1 MTVLPSSPAAWI
13 EGDLDGL
20 AVLRAFD
27 FIMCLAVLF
36 AFHGLESVAGAKV
49 LLGCLADWFR
59 QLAHFDLILRSQH
72 LAVGVGNDIF
82 HVPAADGWPR
92 DHRLLYHAPP
102 PGRFYQLCRPP

>member
-1 MTVLPSSPAAWI
+1 
-13 EGDLDGL
+13 
-20 AVLRAFD
+20 
-27 FIMCLAVLF
+27 MCLAVLF

-82 HVPAADGWPR
+82 HVPAADGGLEIIDYFTMLHLPVDFINCAAR
-92 DHRLLYHAPP
+92 SEFLDGCARCL
-102 PGRFYQLCRPP
+102 